1 MLSFLS
7 SFSAAR
13 RPEGLADLDT
23 DKFCQFGG
31 VKRWIEFRRVASS
44 DGAVKGDRSGY
55 GCWFKNS
62 GSHESW
68 IRISVVFRLMR
79 HDECSEWS
87 CIAVVCLRLLI
98 RSDKG
103 LSMSTQSSQFLN
115 SSGASRFHVSQAA
128 SSAGMVEAMI
138 IDELR
143 RGNFSQVNVRVER
156 IEELVSENLLET
168 ECERKLLLLA
178 AEMLEGSGETRRAY
192 QITGKLLADR
202 ERLDESF
209 LSALRRFR
217 ARLALNAGDIERA
230 RSEVTMTERVVM
242 ETLRGLGQVEH
253 TIDGEDLSKVTAA
266 TWLLSAEISLAERE
280 FEQALQDLA
289 NAQSCLCNGAK
300 SVDESV
306 MFELLSALVLVGNSD
321 AAGAPALAYL
331 YGLHVGLREE
341 SAIAAVTSARIAA
354 ASGDTGNVVGLSQS
368 EVVRWRAYGPDP
380 EAVKYYLIEGT
391 SVPVLS
397 DALAKLPQPSE
408 LLAALDA
415 TLASGRRGVV
425 SQPLVESNVSK
436 FSLLPMAFLFEFFRL
451 EEVTGMFDYNLKTGH
466 LVVDWSDC
474 DEALLSEAVAAGAI
488 SELSLRC
495 KSGTI
500 YLNNGSY
507 VDASLDSEDQAL
519 VGMSVQDV
527 IFEIFRIS
535 TAGLP
540 GAGARQFNG
549 GPEVA
554 RLPERVNL
562 RPNQFNL
569 DLTKRL
575 DHMRSGRTDEVEDPE
590 VDLAFANWE
599 PGASRTNVVDQ
610 GSVGEVDS
618 PVVAGPV
625 SSVPV
630 VVPGVIGSLLGVFG
644 AVDIGSLQ
652 LTVIECLVSLGL
664 VGVRLEIELANSGE
678 LFRECGLSAD
688 LCEAWGSYTAG
699 SLSMK
704 VSFAKGVEVN
714 CREAVDVVMRTAV
727 ERLRSL
733 PGRRGGVVESEG
745 FVAADPVT
753 QALLGKLR
761 ELALLDGVS
770 GSKQPLKHIL
780 LQGER
785 GTGKELLA
793 RLIHSWSGRDG
804 EKFSVAPLGVI
815 RKELA
820 ASELFGHKK
829 GAFTGADKDHVGYIQ
844 NAEKGTLFLDELDE
858 AEDPLQAALKR
869 VVQFRTYNVVG
880 SPEEWNCNV
889 RFVAST
895 NRVTGVEEFIKPD
908 LRDRFLTVR
917 VPPLRERRGDIG
929 PLAQSFST
937 KYRLPETVVGF
948 LEAFDWPG
956 NVRQLENVVTSVCD
970 VVTSEEDVTLVAFEA
985 AVQEEIANSAT
996 AEAEGGRFVPLKV
1009 GETYKDRMSDESR
1022 KIIQYYLAF
1031 TGGNRANTAR
1041 LLGMARQ
1048 TLNELIK
1055 AKGVAV

>member
-1 MLSFLS
+1 
-7 SFSAAR
+7 
-13 RPEGLADLDT
+13 
-23 DKFCQFGG
+23 
-31 VKRWIEFRRVASS
+31 
-44 DGAVKGDRSGY
+44 
-55 GCWFKNS
+55 
-62 GSHESW
+62 
-68 IRISVVFRLMR
+68 
-79 HDECSEWS
+79 
-87 CIAVVCLRLLI
+87 
-98 RSDKG
+98 
-103 LSMSTQSSQFLN
+103 
-115 SSGASRFHVSQAA
+115 
-128 SSAGMVEAMI
+128 MVEAMI

-143 RGNFSQVNVRVER
+143 RGNFSQVEVRVER
-156 IEELVSENLLET
+156 IEELVGEHLLET
-168 ECERKLLLLA
+168 DRERKLLLLA
-178 AEMLEGSGETRRAY
+178 AEMLEGAGDTRRAY
-192 QITGKLLADR
+192 QITGRLLADR
-202 ERLDESF
+202 ERLDERF

-230 RSEVTMTERVVM
+230 RSEVSMTERVVM
-242 ETLRGLGQVEH
+242 ETLRGLGEVEH
-253 TIDGEDLSKVTAA
+253 TIDGDDLSKVTAA
-266 TWLLSAEISLAERE
+266 TWLLSAEISLAERGY
-280 FEQALQDLA
+280 EQSLQDLA
-289 NAQSCLCNGAK
+289 NARSCLAGGVKN
-300 SVDESV
+300 VDESV
-306 MFELLSALVLVGNSD
+306 MFELLSALVLVGMGDS
-321 AAGAPALAYL
+321 AGAPALAYL
-331 YGLHVGLREE
+331 YELHVALREE
-341 SAIAAVTSARIAA
+341 TAVAAMTSARIAA
-354 ASGDTGNVVGLSQS
+354 ASGDTGNVIGLSQS
-368 EVVRWRAYGPDP
+368 EVLRWRKYGPDP
-380 EAVKYYLIEGT
+380 EVVQHYLVEGT

-397 DALAKLPQPSE
+397 DALSRLPQPSE
-408 LLAALDA
+408 LLAALDV
-415 TLASGRRGVV
+415 TLASGGGGVGN
-425 SQPLVESNVSK
+425 QTIVERNVSK

-474 DEALLSEAVAAGAI
+474 EEALLNEAVVAGAV
-488 SELSLRC
+488 SELALRC

-507 VDASLDSEDQAL
+507 VDASFESDESDLLA
-519 VGMSVQDV
+519 MSVQDV

-554 RLPERVNL
+554 RIPERVNL

-590 VDLAFANWE
+590 IDFDQAFANWE
-599 PGASRTNVVDQ
+599 SGGKQNSAVDDRV
-610 GSVGEVDS
+610 SDETS
-618 PVVAGPV
+618 
-625 SSVPV
+625 SSVVVSTAAPV
-630 VVPGVIGSLLGVFG
+630 VVPGVIGCLLGVFG
-644 AVDIGSLQ
+644 AVDIVSLQ

-664 VGVRLEIELANSGE
+664 IGVRLEIELANSGE
-678 LFRECGLSAD
+678 FFRECGLSAD

-704 VSFAKGVEVN
+704 VSFAKGVEVS
-714 CREAVDVVMRTAV
+714 CREAVDVVMRAAV

-733 PGRRGGVVESEG
+733 PSQKGGVVESEG
-745 FVAADPVT
+745 FIAADPVT

-815 RKELA
+815 RKELG

-858 AEDPLQAALKR
+858 AEDLLQASLKR

-880 SPEEWNCNV
+880 SPEELNCNV

-937 KYRLPETVVGF
+937 KYRLPEAVVGF

-970 VVTSEEDVTLVAFEA
+970 VATSEEDVTLVAFEA

-996 AEAEGGRFVPLKV
+996 VEAEEGRFVPLKV
-1009 GETYKDRMSDESR
+1009 GETYKDRMSEESR
-1022 KIIQYYLAF
+1022 KIIKYYLDF